1 MTALTLNA
9 MNRNDGAALR
19 PQDAWRSF
27 YAEVPTGSLDVQ
39 SQLIE
44 QVMQFAFDT
53 LGVRHL
59 DVRVL
64 GAGIE
69 GAGVFE
75 RRRLR
80 NVSTLANPP
89 RHAFAPP

>member
-1 MTALTLNA
+1 MTALTLNTI
-9 MNRNDGAALR
+9 NRNDGATLL
-19 PQDAWRSF
+19 PQGAWRSF

-64 GAGIE
+64 GVGMEE
-69 GAGVFE
+69 GRCL
-75 RRRLR
+75 RRQE
-80 NVSTLANPP
+80 
-89 RHAFAPP
+89 

>member
-9 MNRNDGAALR
+9 MNRNDGATLL

-53 LGVRHL
+53 LGANHL

-64 GAGIE
+64 GAGIKR
-69 GAGVFE
+69 G
-75 RRRLR
+75 RRFQRQE
-80 NVSTLANPP
+80 
-89 RHAFAPP
+89 

>member
-1 MTALTLNA
+1 MTTSTLNV
-9 MNRNDGAALR
+9 MNRNDGATLA
-19 PQDAWRSF
+19 PQQTWRSF

-64 GAGIE
+64 GAMMDGGRCFLGQE
-69 GAGVFE
+69 
-75 RRRLR
+75 
-80 NVSTLANPP
+80 
-89 RHAFAPP
+89 